1 MLCCGCKADSCW
13 LYDDAADQNLGGE
26 CVLIYS
32 NNLKTTV
39 TYDLL
44 LGGLP
49 LQKHKPNQVWNI
61 PILLFRV
68 GKILSQSDAPV
79 FFGIKDTSH
88 IWQM

>member
-1 MLCCGCKADSCW
+1 MMIWQTRIWEGNAC
-13 LYDDAADQNLGGE
+13 LYTVTIFL
-26 CVLIYS
+26 
-32 NNLKTTV
+32 LKTTV

-68 GKILSQSDAPV
+68 GKILSQSDAPA